1 MPMRSCSVPPS
12 RRAFLAVTLALVA
25 VAACERKDER
35 KPTVEPRSLAYRV
48 GGPSGLAPM
57 GEGLSTNP
65 PDSSGHDV
73 AILAGGCF
81 WGMEEL
87 LRGVDGVIATEVGY
101 IGGDPATARYDQV
114 HHGDTGHAEAVKVEF
129 DPARLPYDVL
139 LDRWYF
145 RMHDPTTLD
154 RQGNDRGSQ
163 YRSTIFYTSE
173 AQRTVATAVVARVDA
188 SKRWPAPVVT
198 TLEPAGVFTAA
209 EDEHQDY
216 LQRNPDGYTCHFL
229 RE

>member
-1 MPMRSCSVPPS
+1 MTSGIHDTGQITRTPGTET
-12 RRAFLAVTLALVA
+12 AV
-25 VAACERKDER
+25 
-35 KPTVEPRSLAYRV
+35 
-48 GGPSGLAPM
+48 
-57 GEGLSTNP
+57 
-65 PDSSGHDV
+65 
-73 AILAGGCF
+73 LAGGCF

>member
-1 MPMRSCSVPPS
+1 MPMRSWSVPPS
-12 RRAFLAVTLALVA
+12 RRTFLALALLA
-25 VAACERKDER
+25 VAACESAKDR
-35 KPTVEPRSLAYRV
+35 PT
-48 GGPSGLAPM
+48 PSPPKAP
-57 GEGLSTNP
+57 GAPAPVAAPIAP
-65 PDSSGHDV
+65 PVAPGHDV

-87 LRGVDGVIATEVGY
+87 LRAVDGVVATEVGY
-101 IGGDPATARYDQV
+101 IGGDPATARYEQV

-129 DPARLPYDVL
+129 DPARLSYDVL

-145 RMHDPTTLD
+145 RMHDPTTVD

-173 AQRTVATAVVARVDA
+173 AQREIATAVRARVDA
-188 SKRWPAPVVT
+188 SGRWSSPVVT

>member
-25 VAACERKDER
+25 VAACERKDEPR
-35 KPTVEPRSLAYRV
+35 PTPSATAPTTAAPPAAPIAPTVA
-48 GGPSGLAPM
+48 A
-57 GEGLSTNP
+57 
-65 PDSSGHDV
+65 GHDV

-101 IGGDPATARYDQV
+101 IGGDPATASYDQV

-145 RMHDPTTLD
+145 RMHDPTTRD